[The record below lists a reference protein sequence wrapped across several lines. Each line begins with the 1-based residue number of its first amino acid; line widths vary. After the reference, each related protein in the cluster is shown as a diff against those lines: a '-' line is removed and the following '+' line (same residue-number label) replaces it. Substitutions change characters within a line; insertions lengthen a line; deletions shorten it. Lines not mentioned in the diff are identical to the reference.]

1 MGTKSTLTNIKL
13 ENLKLDVNNPRFA
26 ELYSGS
32 DKEEELVEYL
42 LYSESAEDVAKG
54 IARAGEFYPDRPL
67 WVLKNGDSY
76 VVKDGNRR
84 CAAVKALQFPT
95 KYGLDLEKSTY
106 SELPVLIY
114 NNSKDLESR
123 ILQEHTN
130 SLFKEWDRI
139 AKALEAYKLFSSG
152 NSLESMKE
160 IDSQPAQLIKL
171 ASFYFEAVKTGG
183 EELKKLLRRGR
194 GKTGGKTIIFER
206 LFKFS
211 KSCGYY
217 FKNKPSNEIRV
228 IDETKFKSYISA
240 MVKYLKEFPET
251 KTQDIDNLGEDFLKK
266 LEPYGFLL
274 KSSSEIVITNT
285 ANNSS
290 NSNTNNENQSSNS
303 TQSTS
308 NNTQSNSVNP
318 NNPSTNSSAN
328 SSSTNNANTSN
339 APVATASGQQGKKRK
354 SIKDTPSYTRKRIPV
369 TLEKLIRECY
379 TLDQSNFS
387 NAKTALTRVTFEC
400 TLKYVVENTL
410 YNNTKN
416 IAESHYFRNVFYDGS
431 GHKKPYADFTK
442 LKSLFSLLI
451 TNTGIR
457 KAFDNFDLEKPHQ
470 IIHNYHVGAL
480 PADAK
485 GLCDNLVPLLDFM
498 LQEENDLLGSL
509 DTSKL

>member
-67 WVLKNGDSY
+67 WVLKNGDGY

-95 KYGLDLEKSTY
+95 KYGLDLQKTTY
-106 SELPVLIY
+106 AELPVLIY
-114 NNSKDLESR
+114 NNSQDLEAR

-139 AKALEAYKLFSSG
+139 AKALEAYKLFKSG

-217 FKNKPSNEIRV
+217 FKNKPSNEIKV
-228 IDETKFKSYISA
+228 TDEAKFMSYISA
-240 MVKYLKEFPET
+240 MVKYLKDFPET

-274 KSSSEIVITNT
+274 KNLSVSVTTSATN
-285 ANNSS
+285 NPS
-290 NSNTNNENQSSNS
+290 NSNTYNGNLSSS
-303 TQSTS
+303 S
-308 NNTQSNSVNP
+308 TQSNSV
-318 NNPSTNSSAN
+318 SSSSATSN
-328 SSSTNNANTSN
+328 STSIGSTTNASTNNN
-339 APVATASGQQGKKRK
+339 VIASASSQQGKKRK
-354 SIKDTPSYTRKRIPV
+354 SIKDTPSYTRKKIPS

-379 TLDQSNFS
+379 SLDQSNFS

-410 YNNTKN
+410 YNGNKN

-431 GHKKPYADFTK
+431 GHKRPYTDFTK
-442 LKSLFSLLI
+442 LKSLFTQLI

-457 KAFDNFDLEKPHQ
+457 KAFENFDLEKPHQ

-498 LQEENDLLGSL
+498 LQEENDLLSSL